1 MMKQN
6 INPMLTIPCKWKKN
20 QMSSDGQAI
29 ATLKNVEWQHR
40 DVTSI
45 WTILI
50 YMYDVL
56 EEYEVLK
63 YDVTFC

>member
-1 MMKQN
+1 MY
-6 INPMLTIPCKWKKN
+6 
-20 QMSSDGQAI
+20 SDKHG
-29 ATLKNVEWQHR
+29 

-45 WTILI
+45 WTIVM

-56 EEYEVLK
+56 EGYEVLK